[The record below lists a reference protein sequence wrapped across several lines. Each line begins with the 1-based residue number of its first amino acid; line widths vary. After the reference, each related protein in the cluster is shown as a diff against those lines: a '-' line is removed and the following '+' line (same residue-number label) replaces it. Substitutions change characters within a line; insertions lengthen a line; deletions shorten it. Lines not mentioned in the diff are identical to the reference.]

1 MAGTVS
7 SIDVSLQ
14 NLAPTFQKAIKA
26 IIESESAPLTRTQTL
41 KDQLEIRRSVYTDVK
56 TNFDALQSAVQ
67 ALISSQASYGLSL
80 VSKLNVTP
88 AIAGSTVLTASVTN
102 DSVPIA
108 DYDIFVSKLA
118 KAESRS
124 TAAFPGSDV
133 ALNETGTIWLGGTG
147 NAALQTETSPG
158 VHSDFVPTSTI
169 TAAIPSSVANGQ
181 RELGSGN
188 YTVQLRDLNGIR
200 QFRLVDED
208 GDAASIRSTN
218 DSSLYTSN
226 WQKVVDG
233 SFDTGRGQRLTLSSQ
248 GNLDCTTFYY
258 TAKGVSV
265 FINAEDTLRTIAKA
279 INLAV
284 QPDGHDLKASI
295 VANQL
300 IFTAGRTGK
309 NHGMIFTDQTGL
321 GFATLL
327 QKAQNAEFTINE
339 MPVSTATNSNLTN
352 LIDGVTIT
360 LAGDAENK
368 SGRLSIAGNTDKA
381 VGLMTTMVSKF
392 NAALSHLKD
401 KLASTAK
408 TEGDKTTYTRGPLT
422 GDTTFSSL
430 RTDLLYRI
438 SRHNSNSGSYR
449 LLDEIGLSID
459 KDLKLTLNG
468 TKFSDALKNHTS
480 DVTSLL
486 DTAMNGINDVLSRFT
501 GSSGILSKSLTS
513 MESQRQMYDQRIAKY
528 NASLTMRKQSLYRQY
543 MDYQTQVAD
552 LGERPKCSVLT
563 LVQILIHQVSRIW
576 NLMGRMIHMEG
587 VP

>member
-41 KDQLEIRRSVYTDVK
+41 KDQLEIRRGVYTDVK
-56 TNFDALQSAVQ
+56 TNFDALQGAVQ
-67 ALISSQASYGLSL
+67 ALISTQASYGLNL
-80 VSKLNVTP
+80 VSKVNVTP

-102 DSVPIA
+102 ESVPMA
-108 DYDIFVSKLA
+108 DYDIYVSKLA
-118 KAESRS
+118 KAESRA
-124 TAAFPGSDV
+124 TAAFAGSDV
-133 ALNETGTIWLGGTG
+133 ALNKTGTLWLGGAGT
-147 NAALQTETSPG
+147 AALQAETSPG
-158 VHSDFVPTSTI
+158 VYSDFVPTSTVA
-169 TAAIPSSVANGQ
+169 AAIPASVANGQ

-188 YTVQLRDLNGIR
+188 YTVQLRDLNGVR
-200 QFRLVDED
+200 QFRLVDAD
-208 GDAASIRSTN
+208 GNAASIRST
-218 DSSLYTSN
+218 DGTSTYTTN

-248 GNLDCTTFYY
+248 GNLDSTTFHY

-265 FINAEDTLRTIAKA
+265 FISAEDTLRTIAKA
-279 INLAV
+279 INLAA

-300 IFTAGRTGK
+300 VLSAVQTGK

-339 MPVSTATNSNLTN
+339 MPVSTATNTNLTN
-352 LIDGVTIT
+352 LIDGVTLT

-368 SGRLSIAGNTDKA
+368 GTRLSIASNTEKA
-381 VGLMTTMVSKF
+381 AGLMNAMVNKF
-392 NAALSHLKD
+392 NAALSHLKN

-408 TEGDKTTYTRGPLT
+408 TDGDKTTYTRGPLT

-430 RTDLLYRI
+430 RTDLLYRM
-438 SRHNSNSGSYR
+438 SRNNSNSGSYR

-459 KDLKLTLNG
+459 KDLKLTLDG
-468 TKFSDALKNHTS
+468 TKFSDALKNHAS
-480 DVTSLL
+480 DVASLL
-486 DTAMNGINDVLSRFT
+486 DTAMGGINELLSRFT
-501 GSSGILSKSLTS
+501 GSSGILSRSLTS
-513 MESQRQMYDQRIAKY
+513 MDSQRQMYDQRITKY
-528 NASLTMRKQSLYRQY
+528 NASLTMRKQSLYNQY
-543 MDYQTQVAD
+543 MDYQTQIAD
-552 LGERPKCSVLT
+552 LGRTAQMFGISLGSNVDT
-563 LVQILIHQVSRIW
+563 SS
-576 NLMGRMIHMEG
+576 
-587 VP
+587 